1 MAKKQG
7 DYLSI
12 DFIMDRKRRIV
23 GMSPAIDMIMHGVS
37 EGTLNIISGPEKS
50 GKTTTLLHHA
60 AKAQKQGFDVYYF
73 NIENRLKRR
82 DLESI
87 AGLDL
92 EKLNFVSST
101 AAVRDKDGEIITPAR
116 ILTAEDYLTILE
128 RTIRDKEG
136 TLCILDSESLL
147 VSNNEYTSEIT
158 DFQRCEGSRLLA
170 KFMRRNSAVIS
181 LNNHI
186 VWVVRHIMANPN
198 GMTGSSEKG
207 ARAIAY
213 GADTKLQIKYTERW
227 KDGEKQIGQKVHF
240 QLECGFNPGAFTGS
254 TCTGYLR
261 YGYGLDDTFE
271 LATLATELGV
281 AEMKGAWINY
291 DGKKYQGMENFT
303 SALRENQET
312 QDKLDKELKELLK

>member
-1 MAKKQG
+1 MAKKQD

-12 DFIMDRKRRIV
+12 DFIMDRKRKIINI
-23 GMSPAIDMIMHGVS
+23 SPSIDMIMHGVS

-60 AKAQKQGFDVYYF
+60 AKAQKQGFDIYYF
-73 NIENRLKRR
+73 NIENRIKFR
-82 DLESI
+82 DIESI
-87 AGLDL
+87 SDLDHKKFFL
-92 EKLNFVSST
+92 ISST
-101 AAVRDKDGEIITPAR
+101 ASVKNKEGEVTTDAR
-116 ILTAEDYLTILE
+116 ILTAEDYLSILE
-128 RTIRDKEG
+128 RTIRDKER
-136 TLCILDSESLL
+136 TVCIIDSESLL

-227 KDGEKQIGQKVHF
+227 KVGDKQIGQKVHI
-240 QLECGFNPGAFTGS
+240 QLEHGFNTGAFTGS
-254 TCTGYLR
+254 TCTSYLR

-271 LATLATELGV
+271 LATLGTECGIV
-281 AEMKGAWINY
+281 EMKGAWINY
-291 DGKKYQGMENFT
+291 KGEKFQGMENFT
-303 SALRENQET
+303 IYLREHPKLQEE
-312 QDKLDKELKELLK
+312 LNKELKELFK